1 MTDTVSPGRDA
12 LYRRVVGV
20 ISKHDATPDQR
31 DTIILGTGQ
40 AGSWDE
46 VPKDVQD
53 LIVKIENTPPQ
64 VWNDPADL
72 PHQKNL

>member
-1 MTDTVSPGRDA
+1 VTDDMSPARDA

-20 ISKHDATPDQR
+20 ISEHDATPDDR
-31 DTIILGTGQ
+31 DKIIQGTGQ
-40 AGSWDE
+40 AASWDD

-53 LIVKIENTPPQ
+53 LIVKIENTEPQ
-64 VWNDPADL
+64 VWDDPADL